1 MEDEVKVEEKQE
13 EVVEQKAPQKP
24 LSKKEKKKLAK
35 QEKKAKKKEQ
45 KAADREF
52 EKTHPLR
59 KRKIAAWIV
68 ELVGLV
74 IALVPAVVIIG
85 VIILALIA
93 YIWGALVYLLLIF
106 GLLLIGIGYFIYA
119 ASVDHPS
126 LDGYFNIGGSI
137 FNWANGMMDFLDKVN
152 GYFVTI
158 FAGVS
163 LAIEIVGY
171 VLLMTSLPALSKKHK
186 VSYIILMSLILTLSI
201 AMLIFGIT
209 KLIPSGTP
217 TPPPTE

>member
-1 MEDEVKVEEKQE
+1 MDEEVKEQQP
-13 EVVEQKAPQKP
+13 VEQKAPQKP

-45 KAADREF
+45 KATDREF

-85 VIILALIA
+85 TIFIALCA
-93 YIWGALVYLLLIF
+93 YIFGAFVFLLLVFGLLIF
-106 GLLLIGIGYFIYA
+106 GLGYLIYMN
-119 ASVDHPS
+119 SVEHPS
-126 LDGYFNIGGSI
+126 MDGYMNIGGSI
-137 FNWANGMMDFLDKVN
+137 INWANGLMNFLDKID
-152 GYFVTI
+152 GWFVTI

-163 LAIEIVGY
+163 LVIEIVGY
-171 VLLMTSLPALSKKHK
+171 VLLMTSLPACSKKHK
-186 VSYIILMSLILTLSI
+186 VSYIVLMSLILTLSI

-217 TPPPTE
+217 TLPPPTE

>member
-1 MEDEVKVEEKQE
+1 MDEEVKVEQKE
-13 EVVEQKAPQKP
+13 EQQP
-24 LSKKEKKKLAK
+24 LSRREQKKLAK
-35 QEKKAKKKEQ
+35 QEKKAKKKE
-45 KAADREF
+45 KKEADRAF
-52 EKTHPLR
+52 EKSHPLR

-85 VIILALIA
+85 VIILALLA
-93 YIWGALVYLLLIF
+93 YIWGAIVYLLLIF
-106 GLLLIGIGYFIYA
+106 GFLLIGIGYFIYA
-119 ASVDHPS
+119 ANTENPS
-126 LDGYFNIGGSI
+126 PDGYFNIGASI
-137 FNWANGMMDFLDKVN
+137 FNWANGMLDFLDKVN

-163 LAIEIVGY
+163 LAVEIVGY

-209 KLIPSGTP
+209 KLIPQGK
-217 TPPPTE
+217 